1 MTIPHLPTLFA
12 THTEHGRRE
21 FGKIGPMVGTVRWG
35 PVDYAGARWSAE
47 WHRASPGK
55 DGTFVLIREQ
65 GSLWR
70 PKSLTCNLSPDA
82 PPANVL
88 VRMQEPMRQAWAQ
101 R

>member
-1 MTIPHLPTLFA
+1 MIPHLPTLFSK
-12 THTEHGRRE
+12 HRDDGRRE
-21 FGKIGPMVGTVRWG
+21 FGAVGPRIGTVRWG
-35 PVDYAGARWSAE
+35 PTEYAGATWSAE

-70 PKSLTCNLSPDA
+70 PKTLTCSLSPDA

-88 VRMQEPMRQAWAQ
+88 IRMQEPMRQAWAQ